1 MADEIRAGGAKLEGK
16 VVINIDGKEK
26 IKDLA
31 DTLNRISKGDDLHQY
46 WKDEATLIDKV
57 NMSLKNFNE
66 TLSNTDASKL
76 VKSVNAL
83 KAITVDGDISSFFK
97 NYDSLLDSFNTA
109 VSKMGA
115 NAAHYDVK
123 NFKAA
128 FDSFDFIKTQGL
140 HDIDDILS
148 KITSS
153 SNVDELRR
161 QVDAL
166 NNSLAWTKRELRE
179 TESELSNFKAGSG
192 VEDLEREID
201 RLRDQLQDVS
211 VKAKEDFSAFLRAN
225 QLDTGEYSYVP
236 YADYFEEIAQ
246 GSMSAAEAIGRF
258 KVEYAHLLSDGSSG
272 LDSSQIARF
281 TELLETACYK
291 IEEVYNEIQK
301 FNGGTS
307 FQNVAQELSQSVEF
321 TDAQREAF
329 RELSREGQNLTSI
342 EPILEALVKNSDLL
356 QGENAET
363 AGSLNNITSAIKSM
377 TDIEQ
382 GSVDSIRR
390 LLTALGG
397 LNNLTIGKSPID
409 NLARALSAIDSLT
422 NSGNLNALSNLD
434 LSTFNNLKVSK
445 ASMSNL
451 ANYLPEIAKVN
462 VNKLK
467 ELSNVDFTNFNNLKV
482 SKGAVTEIS
491 KIAEAVQILKEAKA
505 ASVDISD
512 AGIKIDKSVSQE
524 IKKVDQGLKD
534 VATSAQQARADL
546 SNSQKGYSD
555 YLKEQKEREA
565 QIEKDLIQQK
575 KVDQQGYNTFVREKL
590 ANEAQL
596 EKDLTQQKKADQQ
609 GYNNYLKEQKNKEAQ
624 IEKELVQQKK
634 TDQQGYNEYLKE
646 RTVQE
651 AQIEKELVQQ
661 KKTDQ
666 KGYSEYLKE
675 QKNKEAQ
682 IEKEL
687 AQQKKA
693 EQKGYND
700 YLKEQK
706 NKEVQFAKEVASAKK
721 QVAQEDKQRT
731 TYLKRATTLLNQMQQ
746 AEKNW
751 TKAGAIGSKSGGAY
765 QEIKNSIQQLN
776 AYVTDLNNKKITVE
790 EFGKKVNELGLS
802 FKVNSAEI
810 RAAGEN
816 TQTLTD
822 RIGKLSSKFG
832 AWLSI
837 TRIIM
842 GVIRTIK
849 QMVKAVVEIDS
860 AMTQLQIV
868 TKATN
873 DQMVKFGETAAQTSK
888 EIGSTITDFTS
899 SVTTFARLG
908 YSLDESSALAKY
920 TAMLQNV
927 GDIDVSEA
935 QDSITSIIKAFGISA
950 DEIESVMDKL
960 VKTGKLLPEL
970 TVMCA

>member
-128 FDSFDFIKTQGL
+128 FDSFDLIKTQGL

-236 YADYFEEIAQ
+236 YVDYFEEIAQ

-445 ASMSNL
+445 ASMRNL
-451 ANYLPEIAKVN
+451 ADFLPKIANVN

-467 ELSNVDFTNFNNLKV
+467 SLSDVNLTNFNNLSV
-482 SKGAVTEIS
+482 SKGAVAEIS

-524 IKKVDQGLKD
+524 IEKVDQELKN
-534 VATSAQQARADL
+534 VATSAQQVKSSLANDTNNPFGKWFDEYLAKQQKAKVAQDEFYRAAT
-546 SNSQKGYSD
+546 SAGIQSEKQKADAFKAY
-555 YLKEQKEREA
+555 QQEREA
-565 QIEKDLIQQK
+565 
-575 KVDQQGYNTFVREKL
+575 
-590 ANEAQL
+590 A
-596 EKDLTQQKKADQQ
+596 
-609 GYNNYLKEQKNKEAQ
+609 LKKEAQ
-624 IEKELVQQKK
+624 VAEQAAKEAAAAEKQAAKEAAAAEKEKN
-634 TDQQGYNEYLKE
+634 T
-646 RTVQE
+646 
-651 AQIEKELVQQ
+651 AEK
-661 KKTDQ
+661 
-666 KGYSEYLKE
+666 
-675 QKNKEAQ
+675 NR
-682 IEKEL
+682 I
-687 AQQKKA
+687 
-693 EQKGYND
+693 
-700 YLKEQK
+700 
-706 NKEVQFAKEVASAKK
+706 
-721 QVAQEDKQRT
+721 

-751 TKAGAIGSKSGGAY
+751 TKAGAIGSKSGWAY
-765 QEIKNSIQQLN
+765 QGIKDAIPQLQG
-776 AYVTDLNNKKITVE
+776 YITQVNNGTMSVE
-790 EFGKKVNELGLS
+790 DFIVKVNEMNLS
-802 FKVNSAEI
+802 FKAQSTEI

-816 TQTLTD
+816 TQTLSE
-822 RIGKLSSKFG
+822 RVGKLSSKFG

-908 YSLDESSALAKY
+908 
-920 TAMLQNV
+920 
-927 GDIDVSEA
+927 
-935 QDSITSIIKAFGISA
+935 
-950 DEIESVMDKL
+950 
-960 VKTGKLLPEL
+960 L
-970 TVMCA
+970 T